1 MARPKLN
8 PRRAIL
14 VRLDEELYAELM
26 LLRPDMRNF
35 EGYTKYGAWNSY
47 ISNLVRRDVENLKDA
62 IRLHAGPTTGDFSS

>member
-47 ISNLVRRDVENLKDA
+47 ISNLVRRDVANLKET
-62 IRLHAGPTTGDFSS
+62 IQRNLGPSAGDLSS

>member
-47 ISNLVRRDVENLKDA
+47 ISNLVRRDVANLKDA
-62 IRLHAGPTTGDFSS
+62 IRLRAGPSTESLSS